1 MKFRRN
7 TKEGKTF
14 LWVAIGGIVLI
25 IALLVAFF
33 ITRDKDL
40 FDLIIPAIPI
50 PPLFFFLS
58 YTLKKSFVE
67 FEESQIVF
75 LNGNGRD
82 FTVNI
87 SDIKTIFLPSHKAL
101 KNKFKNH
108 SIVLA
113 RGEMKNII
121 SYSAEIAKYIE
132 ENIKVDIVYYDSF
145 RQAMK

>member
-7 TKEGKTF
+7 TKEEIF
-14 LWVAIGGIVLI
+14 FRWVAIGGIGLI
-25 IALLVAFF
+25 IVLLVAYF
-33 ITRDKDL
+33 ITRDADL
-40 FDLIIPAIPI
+40 FKLIAPAIPI

-67 FEESQIVF
+67 FKENQIVF

-82 FTVNI
+82 FKVDI
-87 SDIKTIFLPSHKAL
+87 SDIKTIFLPSPKAL

-132 ENIKVDIVYYDSF
+132 ENLKCDIVYYDDF
-145 RQAMK
+145 RQTMK